1 MRHLVEGRKLN
12 RSTSHRRAMLANLA
26 TSILDKERVTTTVAK
41 AKEVRGVVERLITY
55 SKRGNLHGVRL
66 AARTVRD
73 KTVLKKLFDEIGPGY
88 QDRQGGYLRIVKA
101 GYRDGDNASM
111 CVVELVGRGSEDI
124 QRKRKGKKK
133 PARKKTAR
141 SSAKA
146 PQTKSAKPAEEPQ
159 ESAAPEQKPE
169 EKAEQTE
176 TTSVEKPAAGE
187 AEAKAAGEEKNEAE
201 AQSAEEQDKTD
212 GTKGEAESEKNS
224 PEKK

>member
-1 MRHLVEGRKLN
+1 
-12 RSTSHRRAMLANLA
+12 MLANLA

-101 GYRDGDNASM
+101 GHRDGDNASM

-124 QRKRKGKKK
+124 QRKRKRKSKKK
-133 PARKKTAR
+133 KSSQRKTPRPA
-141 SSAKA
+141 AKA
-146 PQTKSAKPAEEPQ
+146 EKTKPAEEA
-159 ESAAPEQKPE
+159 SAETAGAEETKTAEAETKPSTE
-169 EKAEQTE
+169 EKAE
-176 TTSVEKPAAGE
+176 SDAAAGGETAGKNDEE
-187 AEAKAAGEEKNEAE
+187 A
-201 AQSAEEQDKTD
+201 D
-212 GTKGEAESEKNS
+212 TKGDSKSEKDES
-224 PEKK
+224 DKK